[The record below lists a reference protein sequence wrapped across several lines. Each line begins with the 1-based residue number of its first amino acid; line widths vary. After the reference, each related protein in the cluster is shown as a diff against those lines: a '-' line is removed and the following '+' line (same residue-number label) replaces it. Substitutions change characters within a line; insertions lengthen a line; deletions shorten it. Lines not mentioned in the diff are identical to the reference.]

1 MSELKTI
8 DMVHIA
14 LFAALMAIC
23 SWISIP
29 ATIPFTMQTF
39 GVFMAVLMLG
49 GYKGTLAIL
58 VYIILGAIGLP
69 VFAGFSG
76 GLSSLFG
83 SAGGYIMGFLFS
95 GLSMWMIEKWFGNSA
110 IVQMIS
116 MIVGLIVCY
125 VFGTVWF
132 MFVYGS
138 SNILLVLGWCV
149 FPFIIP
155 DLLKMALV
163 FVMSNRLKRII

>member
-1 MSELKTI
+1 MNKLKTI

-14 LFAALMAIC
+14 LFSALMAIC

-29 ATIPFTMQTF
+29 ATVPFTMQTF
-39 GVFMAVLMLG
+39 GVFMSVLLLG

-58 VYIILGAIGLP
+58 VYILLGAIGIP

-83 SAGGYIMGFLFS
+83 AAGGYIIGFLFS
-95 GLSMWMIEKWFGNSA
+95 GLSMWMIEKHFGNSP
-110 IVQMIS
+110 IVQVIS
-116 MIVGLIVCY
+116 MLVGLIVCY

-132 MFVYGS
+132 MIVYGS
-138 SNILLVLGWCV
+138 HNVLLVLGWCV
-149 FPFIIP
+149 FPFIVP
-155 DLLKMALV
+155 DLLKIALA
-163 FVMSNRLKRII
+163 FVMSNRLQKFI

>member
-1 MSELKTI
+1 MCQLKTI

-69 VFAGFSG
+69 VFAGFTG

-83 SAGGYIMGFLFS
+83 SAGGYIIGFLFS
-95 GLSMWMIEKWFGNSA
+95 GLSMWMIEECFGHSS
-110 IVQMIS
+110 IVQIIS
-116 MIVGLIVCY
+116 MLVGLIVCY

-132 MFVYGS
+132 MFVYGDVS
-138 SNILLVLGWCV
+138 LWIVLGWCV

-155 DLLKMALV
+155 DLLKMALA
-163 FVMSNRLKRII
+163 FVMSNRLKRVI

>member
-1 MSELKTI
+1 MHKLKTI

-69 VFAGFSG
+69 VFAGFTG

-83 SAGGYIMGFLFS
+83 SAGGYIIGFLFS
-95 GLSMWMIEKWFGNSA
+95 GMSMGLIQKYFGHSSF
-110 IVQMIS
+110 IQIIS
-116 MIVGLIVCY
+116 MLVGLIVCY

-132 MFVYGS
+132 MIVYGS
-138 SNILLVLGWCV
+138 NNLLLVLGWCV

-155 DLLKMALV
+155 DLLKIVLAFIL
-163 FVMSNRLKRII
+163 SNRLKNII